1 MRAVCIFLLLPIP
14 VTAQSPD
21 SLIQQ
26 LTGIHTATLKSSFPI
41 SERAMNIYLSNKIG
55 YYLSDPGDLT
65 LYKNSVL
72 VDATT
77 GQVAVNHSLYQPK
90 DANQRIKTFSTIGVK
105 AYVKDPSYT
114 RLGFLVKQTWITRGR
129 IRYKDTSQR
138 STMDALTG
146 GILNTITQEIQTKA
160 NNLHTTNTT
169 VRQQFN
175 AGLRDEYNYAF
186 ALQQSEMLA
195 KRLAYSLIT
204 LEWTSMDLY
213 IPLITEN
220 TKVAPT
226 PASPFTTRHGYPLRL
241 DLSHTRLWES
251 VPSGRFYLTLTGSLL
266 VNNARDGYQLDTT
279 TSKNYYLGDYSN
291 FLTPAITAVLAWFPP
306 TSHVGFSL
314 HAEQNFGSLHTLN
327 ASIGVP
333 IVLIDKKAEPACNFE
348 FLVRFFDIANT
359 LPPGRG
365 LPGRTAIG
373 LTVGVP
379 FSKIA
384 F

>member
-1 MRAVCIFLLLPIP
+1 
-14 VTAQSPD
+14 
-21 SLIQQ
+21 
-26 LTGIHTATLKSSFPI
+26 
-41 SERAMNIYLSNKIG
+41 
-55 YYLSDPGDLT
+55 
-65 LYKNSVL
+65 
-72 VDATT
+72 
-77 GQVAVNHSLYQPK
+77 
-90 DANQRIKTFSTIGVK
+90 
-105 AYVKDPSYT
+105 
-114 RLGFLVKQTWITRGR
+114 
-129 IRYKDTSQR
+129 
-138 STMDALTG
+138 MDALTG

-204 LEWTSMDLY
+204 LGWTSINGY

-220 TKVAPT
+220 TRVSPT
-226 PASPFTTRHGYPLRL
+226 PASPFTTRHGYPVRL
-241 DLSHTRLWES
+241 DLSHTLLWES

-266 VNNARDGYQLDTT
+266 LNNARDGYQLDTT